1 MTRLARSL
9 ILALV
14 AALLVAATGACSVAN
29 PTALTVGSWTLSQSD
44 FLDTVA
50 KVSAKP
56 VVAKQFDQTFTGAGT
71 GASSSGTTP
80 VAYPTSLTAALLSAF
95 TQFRIWSDEAAR
107 LGITIT
113 DQQRQSMRGSIN
125 SQLANS
131 ASSAAGASASA
142 STATADDLG
151 ALLPVAID
159 GLIAEEAIQDR
170 LLDPNEVTSQ
180 ARRAYEANRDR
191 FIQSCS
197 LLILVAPPGTTTTG
211 QVPTAA
217 QLDAVKGRAD
227 AVKARLDGGADFAAV
242 AASDS
247 DDPKS
252 KADGGKIPCQGQ
264 SAAAQLPQEIS
275 DALFA
280 APVGTVSGP
289 IRLSDGFYFLKVTS
303 RDATPF
309 EQLQDQLET
318 QVKQQVG
325 QSVMNEAYQK
335 AAANVPVTVNP
346 LYGTWDPAKLVVDPP
361 SGAQAPPTT
370 APVGSLG
377 NGGISVRTGP
387 DGQPQLVGP
396 DGQPIDVSSLGAGQ
410 APGGAAAADASGG
423 GAASSGASGAS
434 GAGAGGSGS
443 APSSSGAP
451 SSSAA
456 PSSSTPS
463 SSTPATSTAGSAA
476 RP

>member
-309 EQLQDQLET
+309 EELQDQLET
-318 QVKQQVG
+318 QVKQQLG
-325 QSVMNEAYQK
+325 QSVMSAAYQK
-335 AAANVPVTVNP
+335 AAASVPVTVNP
-346 LYGTWDPAKLVVDPP
+346 LFGTWDPAGLVVDPP

-370 APVGSLG
+370 AAVGSLG

-396 DGQPIDVSSLGAGQ
+396 DGQPIDVSSLDGGQ
-410 APGGAAAADASGG
+410 APGGAATDASGG

-434 GAGAGGSGS
+434 GAGGSGS

-451 SSSAA
+451 SASGA
-456 PSSSTPS
+456 PSSTPS
-463 SSTPATSTAGSAA
+463 STTPATSTAGSAA